1 MRKSLFVG
9 ALAVCAATVLSSSVL
24 LAADN
29 WLGTWKLN
37 VEKSKYSPG
46 PAPKSLTLK
55 YEASQGVIKLTSD
68 GVTAEGKA
76 THATYSSKFD
86 GKDVSWE
93 GNPDADTAAPKK
105 IDDNSFE
112 NVWKKSGKVTVSVKA
127 VVSKD
132 GKTYTVSQTG
142 KNAKGEAVNI
152 TAVYERP

>member
-1 MRKSLFVG
+1 VRKSLLVVS
-9 ALAVCAATVLSSSVL
+9 LVVSAVVLFSSSGA

-55 YEASQGVIKLTSD
+55 YEPSQGGIKLTSD
-68 GVTAEGKA
+68 GVSADGK
-76 THATYSSKFD
+76 TMHGTYTSKFD
-86 GKDVSWE
+86 GKDVPWE
-93 GNPDADTAAPKK
+93 GNPDADMAAPKK

-112 NVWKKSGKVTVSVKA
+112 NVWKKGGKVTFTVKA

-132 GKTYTVSQTG
+132 GKTFTVSQTG
-142 KNAKGEAVNI
+142 KNAKGETVNI
-152 TAVYERP
+152 TAVYEKQ

>member
-1 MRKSLFVG
+1 MVF
-9 ALAVCAATVLSSSVL
+9 SSSVV

-68 GVTAEGKA
+68 GVNAEGKA
-76 THATYSSKFD
+76 THGTYSSKFD
-86 GKDVSWE
+86 GKETPWE
-93 GNPDADTAAPKK
+93 GNPDADMAAPKK
-105 IDDNSFE
+105 IDDNSFA
-112 NVWKKSGKVTVSVKA
+112 NVWKKGGKVTFTVKA

-132 GKTYTVSQTG
+132 GKTFTVSQTG

-152 TAVYERP
+152 TAVYEKQ